1 LIDYNFEYIDSISSA
16 ATAMP
21 AVSEESDKAA
31 GANEIVHRYMFGS
44 FATQFLP
51 SLPLLDHALQ
61 SRVQLQMVGAL
72 ARHYGREFDGKYI
85 QSLLREL
92 VGISPE
98 ERAVKLFKDV
108 LTQAGDAKEITQD
121 AKAFL
126 GQFVSEGAQKVAG
139 QMMKTIIPGARLVLG
154 YGEIVEPLATLYAV
168 GRIFISHFESGGTIF
183 TIKASAVKE
192 RYEKEFHVGQMI
204 VELRAMQGNP

>member
-31 GANEIVHRYMFGS
+31 GASEIVHQYMFGS

-61 SRVQLQMVGAL
+61 SRVQLQMIGAL
-72 ARHYGREFDGKYI
+72 ARHYGREFDSKCI
-85 QSLLREL
+85 QSLLHEL

-108 LTQAGDAKEITQD
+108 LTQAGDAKE
-121 AKAFL
+121 
-126 GQFVSEGAQKVAG
+126 
-139 QMMKTIIPGARLVLG
+139 MMKTIIPGARLVLG